1 MKKTFI
7 CVLMTVLGT
16 CMAGTAWAQ
25 ELIIP
30 HTFESGTK
38 ALASEVNENFAATA
52 TAVNNN
58 RSYTQANT
66 ADNLANTA
74 AIADN
79 STAIA
84 DNGTAIA
91 GNSTAIAN
99 NNTAITNIDEV
110 SAGNA
115 DAVSTL
121 SDSMMLIEME
131 TLPTHQVEIDAN
143 ALILA
148 DHTMALQ
155 GNTDNINT
163 NTTAII
169 ENSNAIN
176 VINTILPQYQPLR
189 VLANGVDIGLF
200 LQAPP
205 TIDGAPFGDLLI
217 AISDAGY
224 LFGVDM
230 FTAQLMDHDVI
241 FASGDCTGQ
250 AYSGSNGKISEVMSN
265 TGYVFRASG
274 PPTIDDQGYFIPAG
288 STPDLFIQESRITPD
303 GSCEPLASEMVY
315 VYPVFENSPGTTGV
329 GGAAVDTPIRI
340 GRP

>member
-1 MKKTFI
+1 
-7 CVLMTVLGT
+7 MTVLGT

-131 TLPTHQVEIDAN
+131 TLPMHQVEIDAN

-205 TIDGAPFGDLLI
+205 SATGAPFGDLLI

-241 FASGDCTGQ
+241 FASGDCTGP
-250 AYSGSNGKISEVMSN
+250 AYAGRGERISEVMAT

-274 PPTIDDQGYFIPAG
+274 PPAISDPGYFIASG
-288 STPDLFIQESRITPD
+288 SIPDLVIPASRITP
-303 GSCEPLASEMVY
+303 GGTCLPLVDDMLY
-315 VYPVFENSPGTTGV
+315 VYPVSENAPGTTGII
-329 GGAAVDTPIRI
+329 GATVDTPIHI
-340 GRP
+340 GWP